1 MPSGAVSTTP
11 RKQESDVAKVRFI
24 GDPNQREHRDATE
37 FAGVTLPLREWVEMD
52 DAPARKLSCNDHFE
66 VAELVALPLIEQ
78 HASEID
84 KLRADFKALADDREA
99 LIEAYEVRGENLQSA
114 YARIAELE
122 SQLAALSKPAEGE
135 SNGDDST
142 GTGEAGAAKAEGAG
156 RGANRKPR
164 GSADS

>member
-1 MPSGAVSTTP
+1 M
-11 RKQESDVAKVRFI
+11 AKVRFI

-37 FAGVTLPLREWVEMD
+37 FAGVVLPLGEWVEMA
-52 DAPARKLSCNDHFE
+52 DAPARKLSRNDHFE
-66 VAELVALPLIEQ
+66 VAELPAVAVVEQ
-78 HASEID
+78 ATGELD
-84 KLRADFKALADDREA
+84 VLRKQFKALADDREA

-122 SQLAALSKPAEGE
+122 AQVAGQTKPAEGE
-135 SNGDDST
+135 ANGDDSA